1 MIRDLTFPRRFKQA
15 PQAGLMLRSTRVDR
29 VSQQH
34 LTVVVHR
41 LNEDL
46 LLADGQVIEAVLS
59 LAVPVL
65 AMVFQVQGPKNTG
78 KELTARAS

>member
-1 MIRDLTFPRRFKQA
+1 M
-15 PQAGLMLRSTRVDR
+15 
-29 VSQQH
+29 SQQH

-65 AMVFQVQGPKNTG
+65 LSYVDLATHRERKKLDPSLQFHQT
-78 KELTARAS
+78 L